1 MPILPSAK
9 KALRVSIRKQDINTR
24 ARSQMKS
31 AVKSFLTDPSAT
43 ALQQAFSH
51 IDRAVKG
58 NLLHRN
64 TAARRKSLLARTLKQ
79 AQTE

>member
-1 MPILPSAK
+1 MPILSSAK
-9 KALRVSIRKQDINTR
+9 KALRVSLRKQDINTR
-24 ARSQMKS
+24 ARSQMKT
-31 AVKSFLTDPSAT
+31 AIKGFMTAPSAT
-43 ALQQAFSH
+43 ALQEAFSQ

-79 AQTE
+79 AQTK